1 MEERKKGKMKINA
14 IGVTTFGNKQQVIK
28 KAAAGFMAAAGAGLA
43 ADTFVKGIS
52 KPDKSVDNEL
62 LIGNDEGWNPV
73 DPCCDAAL
81 GTPKEQREDSGC
93 DC

>member
-43 ADTFVKGIS
+43 ADTFVRGLS
-52 KPDKSVDNEL
+52 KPDKSKENEIL
-62 LIGNDEGWNPV
+62 RGNDEGWNPV
-73 DPCCDAAL
+73 DPCCDAAC
-81 GTPKEQREDSGC
+81 GTPAEQREDSGC